1 MSPIEPQFE
10 PLDPVQIRAVT
21 QEFEDRRY
29 NRIAERLGAQR
40 IPVTLAPARPEQ
52 RYKLRSADELLHAPP
67 IAWRVKGVIPEQGIG
82 AIFGPSGCG
91 KSFVAIDLAMRIAK
105 GGEWFGHR
113 VKRYPV
119 LYVCLEGEAGL
130 SVRVKAYSAL
140 NGPIPRGIDF
150 IDQPLNLLNAT
161 DVRDLVAV
169 ITDRAVPHGVV
180 IIDTLNRATPGAD
193 ENSSVDTGHA
203 IAAAKAIQAAIGGMV
218 LLVHHT
224 GKDASKGLRG
234 HSSLHAALDA
244 AIEVSRA
251 GDSREWSVAKSKDGA
266 DGLGHQFRLEVV
278 ELGLDGDGDPITSCV
293 VKVGESG
300 LKVKPLT
307 APQQI
312 GMHAFMEAAMHN
324 APTQDDRRVRASL
337 DEWREAF
344 YRRSVATPENKQ
356 RAFHRART
364 DLLTLGKVRE
374 SDGFFV
380 LINEPE
386 ESSGFN
392 GFPDLT

>member
-1 MSPIEPQFE
+1 MKPI
-10 PLDPVQIRAVT
+10 DQIDFGPITAEGEAMIAAVAA
-21 QEFEDRRY
+21 RRY

-40 IPVTLAPARPEQ
+40 MPVTLAPARPEQ
-52 RYKLRSADELLHAPP
+52 RYKLRSADELLHAKP

-91 KSFVAIDLAMRIAK
+91 KSFLAIDLAMSIAK
-105 GGEWFGHR
+105 GGDWFGHR

-130 SVRVKAYSAL
+130 SVRVKAYSAV

-150 IDQPLNLLNAT
+150 IDQPLNLLNPT

-180 IIDTLNRATPGAD
+180 IIDTLNRAAPGMD
-193 ENSSVDTGHA
+193 ENSSVDMGQA
-203 IAAAKAIQAAIGGMV
+203 VAAAKAVQAAIGGMV

-224 GKDASKGLRG
+224 GKDATKGMRG

-244 AIEVSRA
+244 AIEVRRE
-251 GDSREWSVAKSKDGA
+251 GDGREWSVAKSKDGA
-266 DGLGHQFRLEVV
+266 DGLGHQFKLDVV
-278 ELGLDGDGDPITSCV
+278 DLGLDSDGDAITSCV
-293 VKVGESG
+293 VKVGEAG

-312 GMHAFMEAAMHN
+312 GMHAFMEAALHN
-324 APTQDDRRVRASL
+324 APTPDDQRVRASL
-337 DEWREAF
+337 DQWRDAY
-344 YRRSVATPENKQ
+344 YRRSGAITTDNKR
-356 RAFHRART
+356 RAFNRART
-364 DLLTLGKVRE
+364 DLLDLRRVRE
-374 SDGFFV
+374 VDGLYL
-380 LINEPE
+380 LIDEPD
-386 ESSGFN
+386 